1 MADQQQDST
10 VESVI
15 GRAKEAIGAATGA
28 DSVRDEGR
36 AQQNKA
42 EAQDKVAQ
50 KEAEL
55 KEAKSEEKG
64 QQARENLHK
73 N

>member
-1 MADQQQDST
+1 MAEDQDST

-15 GRAKEAIGAATGA
+15 GRAKEAVGSATGA
-28 DSVRDEGR
+28 DSIRDEGR

-42 EAQDKVAQ
+42 DKQDEVAQ

-55 KEAKSEEKG
+55 QKAKAQEAGHAAQEAKNRNS
-64 QQARENLHK
+64 
-73 N
+73 

>member
-1 MADQQQDST
+1 MANDQDST

-15 GRAKEAIGAATGA
+15 GRAKEAVGSATGA
-28 DSVRDEGR
+28 DSVRDAGR

-42 EAQDKVAQ
+42 DKQDEVAQ

-55 KEAKSEEKG
+55 ERAKAQERGHAGE
-64 QQARENLHK
+64 QARNERS
-73 N
+73 